1 MSKIKILTRSAAF
14 LLFSYLMINRRPTRV
29 INVKGVPI
37 GGGSPIV
44 IQSMCNTPA
53 YDVDGTL
60 AQIERL
66 TAAGCAIVRLAVPD
80 MDAVGAFKSIRGQ
93 TAVPLVA
100 DVHFDYKLAVAAIEA
115 GADKVR
121 INPGNIGG
129 EERVK
134 AVIAAARGAGV
145 PIRIGVNSGSLEKR
159 LLEKHGSPTPAALA
173 ESALSWTSFF
183 EDEGFGD
190 IIVSI
195 KSSGVLTAIA
205 ACREFAARSDVPQHI
220 GITEAGTARSGSVR
234 SAVGL
239 GALLLEGIGDTLR
252 VSLSGDPVQ
261 EIYVAKE
268 ILKSLGLMGGP
279 TVIACPTCGRTQ
291 VDVEGTARRVEEMA
305 ASMTE
310 DMKIAVMGCVV
321 NGPGEARES
330 DVGIAGGRGEWLIF
344 VKGEPVRKVP
354 ESEVLEELRREVFAQ
369 K

>member
-1 MSKIKILTRSAAF
+1 
-14 LLFSYLMINRRPTRV
+14 MINRRPTRV
-29 INVKGVPI
+29 VNVKGIPI

-53 YDVDGTL
+53 HDVDGTL

-66 TAAGCAIVRLAVPD
+66 KAAGCAIVRLAVPD
-80 MDAVGAFKSIRGQ
+80 MEAVGAFRAIRGQ
-93 TAVPLVA
+93 TSVPLVA
-100 DVHFDYKLAVAAIEA
+100 DVHFDYRIAVAAIEA

-129 EERVK
+129 SDRVR
-134 AVIAAARGAGV
+134 AVIGAARGAGV
-145 PIRIGVNSGSLEKR
+145 PIRIGVNSGSLEKH
-159 LLEKHGSPTPAALA
+159 LLEKHGAPTPAALA
-173 ESALSWTSFF
+173 ESALSWVSFF

-205 ACREFAARSDVPQHI
+205 ACREFAARCELPQHI
-220 GITEAGTARSGSVR
+220 GITEAGTVRGGSVR

-268 ILKSLGLMGGP
+268 ILKALGLMKGP

-291 VDVEGTARRVEEMA
+291 VDVSGVAQKVEEMA
-305 ASMTE
+305 AGMTE

-321 NGPGEARES
+321 NGPGEAREA

-344 VKGEPVRKVP
+344 VRGEPGRKVP
-354 ESEVLEELRREVFAQ
+354 ESDVLEELRREMFAQ

>member
-1 MSKIKILTRSAAF
+1 
-14 LLFSYLMINRRPTRV
+14 V
-29 INVKGVPI
+29 E
-37 GGGSPIV
+37 
-44 IQSMCNTPA
+44 
-53 YDVDGTL
+53 GTI

-66 TAAGCAIVRLAVPD
+66 RDVGCSVVRLAVPD
-80 MDAVGAFKSIRGQ
+80 MEAVGAFRAIRGQ
-93 TAVPLVA
+93 TSVPLVA
-100 DVHFDYKLAVAAIEA
+100 DVHFDYRIAVAAIEA

-129 EERVK
+129 AERVK
-134 AVIAAARGAGV
+134 AVISAARGAGV
-145 PIRIGVNSGSLEKR
+145 PIRIGVNSGSLEKH
-159 LLEKHGSPTPAALA
+159 LLEKYGAPTPAALA
-173 ESALSWTSFF
+173 ESALSWVSFF
-183 EDEGFGD
+183 EGEGFGD

-195 KSSGVLTAIA
+195 KSSGVLTAID
-205 ACREFAARSDVPQHI
+205 ACREFASRCDVPQHI
-220 GITEAGTARSGSVR
+220 GITEAGTVRSGSIR

-252 VSLSGDPVQ
+252 VSLSGDPVE

-291 VDVEGTARRVEEMA
+291 VDVAGVARRVEEMT
-305 ASMTE
+305 ASLDK

-321 NGPGEARES
+321 NGPGEAREA

-344 VKGEPVRKVP
+344 VKGESLRKVA
-354 ESEVLEELRREVFAQ
+354 EADVLEELRREIFAQ